1 MILTFLTRL
10 FKRVDGRSSIFS
22 SALDEGIRDTYK
34 QMGYGL
40 DKMGKGNDENKTRD
54 CNSKINGQETFKK
67 ANSMKQNLFISLVLL
82 ISALP
87 FLLS

>member
-40 DKMGKGNDENKTRD
+40 DKMGGKAHNESETRG
-54 CNSKINGQETFKK
+54 CNSNYDTGREHPKK
-67 ANSMKQNLFISLVLL
+67 QTS
-82 ISALP
+82 
-87 FLLS
+87 